1 MTRGCGAVERY
12 PAAYGEGDGP
22 LMVMALQQRPTC
34 PPTTSPLQPS
44 TGSRSLG
51 GRQDCSSP
59 LLCGKEN
66 RVAGEAGGVGGALW
80 RSLWCSTKVN
90 ERSCMNSWRP
100 TRGFCSLALSVF
112 VNVKNSTSSLAPA
125 GNQIGDL
132 SKPAQHR
139 HPVAFISDDLEN
151 PSAMLPFKQ
160 SHHPQLC
167 S

>member
-1 MTRGCGAVERY
+1 MGKGLVLGRGEEVNSRRKTRGSSLSSPGLVCLCGRAGGRRGSRMTRGCGAVERF

-90 ERSCMNSWRP
+90 ERSCMYELLETNSRLLL
-100 TRGFCSLALSVF
+100 FSL
-112 VNVKNSTSSLAPA
+112 K
-125 GNQIGDL
+125 
-132 SKPAQHR
+132 R
-139 HPVAFISDDLEN
+139 
-151 PSAMLPFKQ
+151 
-160 SHHPQLC
+160 LC
-167 S
+167 